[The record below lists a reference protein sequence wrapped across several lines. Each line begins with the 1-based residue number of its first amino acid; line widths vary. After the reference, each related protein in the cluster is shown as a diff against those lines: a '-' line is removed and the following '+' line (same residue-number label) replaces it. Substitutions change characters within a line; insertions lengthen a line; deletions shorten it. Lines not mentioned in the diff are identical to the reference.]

1 MPSPSNITKNRPL
14 NGAAKFRAD
23 LAAWSLWLVNV
34 CRRAATS
41 SVNWGRSSAG
51 GSFAGGCVAAW
62 YTVGFAHPLAA
73 RFGTSF
79 PVLAGASAAAILA
92 LLAATMGAGR
102 SGAAWQRRTILVCL
116 FVAVWAISFGR
127 LTDFAA
133 AGYHSFSLE
142 LLSRRLVQFALAF
155 ATSLALLG
163 VPIACATRLSLGTS
177 TGRVVWILV
186 GAACGLVVATQIVGP
201 FLGTQW
207 VLWIAAASGLI
218 AVATRRRLDDSA
230 QAQASG
236 STTVLW
242 PLCGSLAVGI
252 AAAALGRLTLQLA
265 PSAEALEWTD
275 WAGFLFGTAVALVL
289 LQRAAS
295 DRRGLTVAW
304 LLLAAAIGA
313 TLPVA
318 CFGTLTDWS
327 LAETANVSQVG
338 WLILIRAAFVTAV
351 FLPLGFAWG
360 SSSGSAAE
368 MRLAKRRRGRC
379 RRSWQVSSSRGGS

>member
-1 MPSPSNITKNRPL
+1 MGPFVGGGLI
-14 NGAAKFRAD
+14 
-23 LAAWSLWLVNV
+23 
-34 CRRAATS
+34 CRRLRGRVVHGRLRASAGSPLRHEFS
-41 SVNWGRSSAG
+41 SSGRSLGRRDS
-51 GSFAGGCVAAW
+51 
-62 YTVGFAHPLAA
+62 
-73 RFGTSF
+73 
-79 PVLAGASAAAILA
+79 A
-92 LLAATMGAGR
+92 LLAATMGADVP
-102 SGAAWQRRTILVCL
+102 AAWQRRTILVCL

-242 PLCGSLAVGI
+242 PLCGFLW
-252 AAAALGRLTLQLA
+252 
-265 PSAEALEWTD
+265 PSAS
-275 WAGFLFGTAVALVL
+275 
-289 LQRAAS
+289 RPP
-295 DRRGLTVAW
+295 R
-304 LLLAAAIGA
+304 
-313 TLPVA
+313 
-318 CFGTLTDWS
+318 
-327 LAETANVSQVG
+327 
-338 WLILIRAAFVTAV
+338 
-351 FLPLGFAWG
+351 
-360 SSSGSAAE
+360 SAD
-368 MRLAKRRRGRC
+368 
-379 RRSWQVSSSRGGS
+379 